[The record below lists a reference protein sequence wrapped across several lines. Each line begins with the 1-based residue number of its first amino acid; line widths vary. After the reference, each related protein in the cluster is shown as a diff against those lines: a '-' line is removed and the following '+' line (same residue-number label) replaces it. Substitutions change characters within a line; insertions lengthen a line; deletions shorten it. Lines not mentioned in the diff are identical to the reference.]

1 MIVII
6 AISILFALV
15 AAFTLY
21 SKRIR
26 TDERVD
32 RELEPPPFGG
42 LFAEQLSAA
51 KPATPDQ
58 STATSRMRADLIE
71 RSARGDLETLFEAHS
86 TGDAMLYDDVLNE
99 LIDSTSSGY
108 ENFEALVARISKSN
122 ELRGNRRLAERLI
135 GYWKTNV
142 DRRSTT
148 QMMHVAAL
156 SDEPAVYER
165 AVELVLEHWRSGKL
179 QHFSVDELI
188 ALFESQYWILALEA
202 RRGGAG
208 FALKRK
214 LVEIR
219 RELAAATL
227 TR

>member
-15 AAFTLY
+15 AVFTLY

-42 LFAEQLSAA
+42 LFAEQLSADDLDTRDESA
-51 KPATPDQ
+51 A
-58 STATSRMRADLIE
+58 ASRLRADLIE
-71 RSARGDLETLFEAHS
+71 RSARGDLETLSEAHS
-86 TGDAMLYDDVLNE
+86 TGDARLYDDVLNE
-99 LIDSTSSGY
+99 LIDSTSSGHQ
-108 ENFEALVARISKSN
+108 NFEALVARISRSN
-122 ELRGNRRLAERLI
+122 DLRGNRRLAERLI
-135 GYWKTNV
+135 GYWRGNV

-148 QMMHVAAL
+148 QMMHIAAL
-156 SDEPAVYER
+156 SDDPGVYEQ
-165 AVELVLEHWRSGKL
+165 AVELVLERWRSGKL
-179 QHFSVDELI
+179 QQFSVDELI

>member
-15 AAFTLY
+15 AAFSLY

-26 TDERVD
+26 ADERVD
-32 RELEPPPFGG
+32 RELEPPPFEG

-51 KPATPDQ
+51 KLDTPNE
-58 STATSRMRADLIE
+58 STAASRARADLLE
-71 RSARGDLETLFEAHS
+71 RSSRGDLETLSEAHS
-86 TGDAMLYDDVLNE
+86 TGDAMLYDRILNE
-99 LIDSTSSGY
+99 LIDSTASGY
-108 ENFEALVARISKSN
+108 QNFEALVARISKSN
-122 ELRGNRRLAERLI
+122 ELRGNKRLAERLI
-135 GYWKTNV
+135 GYWKANV

-148 QMMHVAAL
+148 QMMHMAAL
-156 SDEPAVYER
+156 SDDPAVYEQ
-165 AVELVLEHWRSGKL
+165 AVELVLEYWRGGTL
-179 QHFSVDELI
+179 QQFSVDELI
-188 ALFESQYWILALEA
+188 ELLESQYWVLALEA

>member
-26 TDERVD
+26 TDKPVD
-32 RELEPPPFGG
+32 RELEPPPFAG

-51 KPATPDQ
+51 ELDARDQ
-58 STATSRMRADLIE
+58 LTAASRVRADLLE
-71 RSARGDLETLFEAHS
+71 RAGRGDLEMLSEAHS
-86 TGDAMLYDDVLNE
+86 TGDAMLYDKVLDE
-99 LIDSTSSGY
+99 LIDSTSSAY
-108 ENFEALVARISKSN
+108 QNFEALVDRISKSN
-122 ELRGNRRLAERLI
+122 GLRGNKRLAERLI
-135 GYWKTNV
+135 GCWKANV
-142 DRRSTT
+142 DRRSTI
-148 QMMHVAAL
+148 QLMHIAAL
-156 SDEPAVYER
+156 SDDPAVFEQ
-165 AVELVLEHWRSGKL
+165 AVELVLEHWRGGSL
-179 QHFSVDELI
+179 QQFSVDELI
-188 ALFESQYWILALEA
+188 ELFVSQYWILALEA

-219 RELAAATL
+219 RELATVTL